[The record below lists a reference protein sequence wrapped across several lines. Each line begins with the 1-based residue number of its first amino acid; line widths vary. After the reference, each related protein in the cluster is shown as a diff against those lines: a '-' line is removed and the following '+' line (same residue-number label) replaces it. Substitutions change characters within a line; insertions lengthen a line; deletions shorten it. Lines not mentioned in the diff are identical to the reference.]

1 MKTKSQFI
9 FKDVTIINLWILPIL
24 MFNGI
29 YRLLK
34 LYLNLGKHGLDFQ
47 NQTKAL
53 PLRVGLPI
61 DFVIQLFKVFFNELR
76 LFLYTYFK

>member
-24 MFNGI
+24 MFNWI

-61 DFVIQLFKVFFNELR
+61 DFVIQ
-76 LFLYTYFK
+76 